1 LTPAENGHRERSL
14 QPVSRVRQIGSP
26 MLTIGQLADYVGVT
40 VRAIRHYHQRGLL
53 AEPARDSSG
62 YRRYGADAVIDLI
75 RIKTLSDAAVPLAR
89 IEEVLNAE
97 PKQFSDAIAEIDE
110 ALATRIRDLK
120 RQRQRIA
127 ALDKGDS
134 LFLPPE
140 AVDLL
145 DQLRS
150 IGVSPKTVEM
160 ERDGWILLMAGSPQR
175 VLKWVTEKRAALA
188 DPELQALYLAVDRA
202 LDWDPADARLEDLAD
217 TMVALVEYRHVE
229 SEQLESPSDDDPP
242 VAALLS
248 SYFDQRSPSWKR
260 LNELCTSKMQAL
272 GRS

>member
-1 LTPAENGHRERSL
+1 LTPAADLSGQGYSEPIMH
-14 QPVSRVRQIGSP
+14 VRHNRSP
-26 MLTIGQLADYVGVT
+26 MLTISQLATYVGVT

-89 IEEVLNAE
+89 IEEVLKAE

-127 ALDKGDS
+127 ELDRGDS
-134 LFLPPE
+134 LFLPAE

-150 IGVSPKTVEM
+150 IGVSTKTVEM

-175 VLKWVTEKRAALA
+175 VLTWVTEKSAAIA
-188 DPELQALYLAVDRA
+188 DPEFREVYLAVDRA
-202 LDWDPADARLEDLAD
+202 LEWDPADARLEELAD
-217 TMVALVEYRHVE
+217 TMVALVEHRNVE
-229 SEQLESPSDDDPP
+229 PEQPESPSDDDPP

-260 LNELCTSKMQAL
+260 LNELCASKMQTL